1 MSKLTNMDI
10 VSKDEA
16 LSNFPAVKVDQ
27 RNFRISEIIRRN
39 QAGEQVMGDNHMVFD
54 FTSSDKNPDL
64 EKVNPFNDIGFDLDD
79 VIKLAQRNGQRVTD
93 LQNYAGELKAALDK
107 AKKEEQ
113 EKVSAPAPAPAPA
126 PAKE

>member
-1 MSKLTNMDI
+1 MSKLTNSDI
-10 VSKDEA
+10 VSLNEP

-54 FTSSDKNPDL
+54 FSSSDNNPDL

-79 VIKLAQRNGQRVTD
+79 VIKLANSNGKRVTD

-113 EKVSAPAPAPAPA
+113 EKIDTPSVSAPSADSS
-126 PAKE
+126 K